1 MAGILDSMS
10 SMLTPEVVGK
20 LGKGLGVDP
29 ELINKGM
36 AVAGPLVTGALA
48 KQTSTPAGARG
59 FADLLTNAEAAAGQ
73 SAAAGAGN
81 ELASLLGGA
90 SGGNLGGML
99 DGVMGLMSASG
110 GTGADMMQGVLG
122 QGVNA
127 IGGTLSQKLG
137 FDVKPLLGIAVP
149 MIMGLVNK
157 AKKSGNLDATG
168 VADLLQAE
176 NKAYADNP
184 ANRATLDLINE
195 ATAAGEQAAA
205 LRGKFNEADWRKVRM
220 APIAATYL
228 VAKASPSKGKGALN
242 ELAAAAETVGKSVK
256 GASPTSLLNT
266 AFGGGLTG
274 DELDVLEKDA
284 PPDSTIL
291 NSLSAAKSAVAAQS
305 PAEAAAFSDMIIRV
319 AENVAGATKEGGFL
333 GIGGKQVSDAE
344 NAALSAIRA
353 ALD

>member
-1 MAGILDSMS
+1 MTGILDSMS
-10 SMLTPEVVGK
+10 SMLNPEVVGK

-29 ELINKGM
+29 ALINKGL

-110 GTGADMMQGVLG
+110 DTGADMMQGVLG

-137 FDVKPLLGIAVP
+137 FDVKPLLGMAVP
-149 MIMGLVNK
+149 MVLGLVNK
-157 AKKSGNLDATG
+157 AKKSGNLDAAG
-168 VADLLQAE
+168 MADMLQAE
-176 NKAYADNP
+176 NKAYMDNP
-184 ANRATLDLINE
+184 ANRANIDLINE

-205 LRGKFNEADWRKVRM
+205 LRGKFSDADWMKVRM
-220 APIAATYL
+220 APIGAAYL

-242 ELAAAAETVGKSVK
+242 ELAAAAETVGKTAT
-256 GASPTSLLNT
+256 GASPTSFLNT

-274 DELDVLEKDA
+274 DEWDVLEKDA
-284 PPDSTIL
+284 PSNDSIL
-291 NSLSAAKSAVAAQS
+291 KSLTAAKAVVAAQS
-305 PAEAAAFSDMIIRV
+305 PGEATAFGDMVVRV

-344 NAALSAIRA
+344 AAALNAIRA
-353 ALD
+353 ALK